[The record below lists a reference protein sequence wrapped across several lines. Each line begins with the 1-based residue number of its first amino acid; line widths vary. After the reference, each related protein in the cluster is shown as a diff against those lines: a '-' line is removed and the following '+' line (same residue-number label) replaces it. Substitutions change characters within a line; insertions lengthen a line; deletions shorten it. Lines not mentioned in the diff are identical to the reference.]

1 MQKTATRAGRK
12 ACQPLRADAGE
23 PHMIAH
29 PDHAQRV
36 SCREA
41 GFTLIELMLVVIII
55 GVIVAIAVPR
65 MAGRQ
70 EQAKVVAAGATLKS
84 VSVALDAFELDAGRF
99 PTTEEGLSALTGR
112 PASLAPEE
120 TWNGPYL
127 RELPTDPW
135 HRAFLYTCPAERG
148 IDYDLVSPGP
158 DGKEDTED
166 DVTNVPKNTSGLYA
180 D

>member
-1 MQKTATRAGRK
+1 MT
-12 ACQPLRADAGE
+12 E
-23 PHMIAH
+23 H
-29 PDHAQRV
+29 PDHAPSV
-36 SCREA
+36 SRRQA

-70 EQAKVVAAGATLKS
+70 EQAKTVAAEATLKS
-84 VSVALDAFELDAGRF
+84 VSVALDAFELDVGRF
-99 PTTEEGLSALTGR
+99 PTTEEGLNSLIGR

-127 RELPTDPW
+127 RELPEDPW
-135 HRAFLYTCPAERG
+135 HRAFVYTCPAERG

-158 DGKEDTED
+158 DGKQDSED
-166 DVTNVPKNTSGLYA
+166 DVTNFPKDKSGLYA
-180 D
+180 G